1 MNKGVL
7 FLSGALIAGLMSSCL
22 ATPPSAA
29 PSTLVPPATATTT
42 VAFPTVIPSSTW
54 TPGPTSTPTSD
65 NRPGIGPILLTD
77 SFDDP
82 SAWDLPTTA
91 TGAADIRDGEL
102 TLAVRAPHTY
112 QGATRASPAIA
123 DFYAEVEVLTK
134 LCNPGD
140 EYGLTVRG
148 NELGEHYR
156 LLIGCD
162 GTARLS
168 RVLQDGSRALTLRV
182 ATPAIAT
189 GAPAVNR
196 IAVWAHGLDL
206 KLFVNGD
213 EVVAARDAALGEGTF
228 GFIARAGSG
237 GQVAVA
243 FDDLIVRALSV
254 SGRTPTPATAPPP

>member
-1 MNKGVL
+1 MNKGVAFL
-7 FLSGALIAGLMSSCL
+7 FGALLAGLMSSCL

-29 PSTLVPPATATTT
+29 SSTPVPSATATTT

-54 TPGPTSTPTSD
+54 TPGPTSTPTRN
-65 NRPGIGPILLTD
+65 NRPGIGPILLSD

-82 SAWDLPTTA
+82 NVWDLPTTA
-91 TGAADIRDGEL
+91 TGAANIRDGEL
-102 TLAVRAPHTY
+102 TLAVRAPRTY
-112 QGATRASPAIA
+112 QAATRESPAIA
-123 DFYAEVEVLTK
+123 NFYAEVEVLTK

-140 EYGLTVRG
+140 EFGLTVRG

-162 GTARLS
+162 GTARIS

-182 ATPAIAT
+182 ETPAIAT

-228 GFIARAGSG
+228 GLITRAGSG

-243 FDDLIVRALSV
+243 FDNLVVRAISV
-254 SGRTPTPATAPPP
+254 SERSPTPVTAPPP